1 MTSTDYAN
9 PYRPLA
15 IRLFNRI
22 GRAGQGVEQPGWL
35 DVDSLLDSARRKT
48 GLTDFGTDGHLRA
61 LHMLVG
67 SINDEARL
75 NATGRRIQKTRLG
88 AALVNR
94 LRIEELLRR
103 HPEIHEIHLG
113 RIVLIAGLQRSGTT
127 LLQRLLNSHPDIRGI
142 TGAEVLNPV
151 PAIDH
156 PERGERARARRAVL
170 AERAF
175 SYLAPD
181 FKAIHPTDHDEPEE
195 EVLLIDLTFMS
206 QSGEATMSVPSY
218 SRWLEGQDHTWTYEY
233 LHRVLKV
240 LCWQR
245 PGRTWVLK
253 TPQHMEHLDAFRSV
267 FPDAVIVQTHRDPRK
282 TVPSF
287 CSLVA
292 HARGILSDRVDPLE
306 IGEHWFRKTRR
317 MVQRSMQARAGQV
330 QTGQVQA
337 GQVQAGPVRAG
348 ASAGRFVDVS
358 YYDLIRD
365 PNTELR
371 RICEQAGIAFD
382 DEAERQAARC
392 MQTNPQNRFGRH
404 IYRLGD
410 FGLSEHDVDEAF
422 AGYREH
428 YAIPFE

>member
-9 PYRPLA
+9 PYRPVP
-15 IRLFNRI
+15 IRVFNRI
-22 GRAGQGVEQPGWL
+22 GNTARRGAQSGRL
-35 DVDSLLDSARRKT
+35 DVDSLVHSAQRKT
-48 GLTDFGTDGHLRA
+48 GFTDFGTDGHLPA
-61 LHMLVG
+61 LRMLVE
-67 SINDEARL
+67 SINEEARL
-75 NATGRRIQKTRLG
+75 TPTGRQIQKTRLG

-94 LRIEELLRR
+94 LRIQELLRR

-113 RIVLIAGLQRSGTT
+113 TIVLIAGLQRSGTT
-127 LLQRLLNSHPDIRGI
+127 LLQRLLNSHPEIRGI

-267 FPDAVIVQTHRDPRK
+267 FPDATIVQTHRDPRK

-306 IGEHWFRKTRR
+306 IGEHWLRKTRR
-317 MVQRSMQARAGQV
+317 MVQRSMRVREGAG
-330 QTGQVQA
+330 
-337 GQVQAGPVRAG
+337 
-348 ASAGRFVDVS
+348 AGRFVDVS
-358 YYDLIRD
+358 YYDLISD

-371 RICEQAGIAFD
+371 RICTQAGITFN
-382 DEAERQAARC
+382 DEAERQAAQC
-392 MQTNPQNRFGRH
+392 MQANPQNRFGKH
-404 IYRLGD
+404 VYRLGD

>member
-9 PYRPLA
+9 PYRPLP
-15 IRLFNRI
+15 IRALNRI
-22 GRAGQGVEQPGWL
+22 GNAARRGGLSGDL
-35 DVDSLLDSARRKT
+35 DVDSLVRSAQRKT
-48 GLTDFGTDGHLRA
+48 GLTDFGDDGHRRA
-61 LHMLVG
+61 LHTLVE

-75 NATGRRIQKTRLG
+75 TATGRQIQKTRLG
-88 AALVNR
+88 TALVNR
-94 LRIEELLRR
+94 LRIQELLRR
-103 HPEIHEIHLG
+103 HREIHEIDLG
-113 RIVLIAGLQRSGTT
+113 TIVLIAGLQRSGTT
-127 LLQRLLNSHPDIRGI
+127 LLQRLLNSHPAIRGI
-142 TGAEVLNPV
+142 SGAEVLNPA

-156 PERGERARARRAVL
+156 PERGESARARRAVL

-175 SYLAPD
+175 AYLAPD

-267 FPDAVIVQTHRDPRK
+267 FPDATIVQTHRDPRK
-282 TVPSF
+282 TLPSF

-292 HARGILSDRVDPLE
+292 HARGILSDDIDPLE
-306 IGEHWFRKTRR
+306 IGEHWFHKTQR
-317 MVQRSMQARAGQV
+317 MVQRSMQVR
-330 QTGQVQA
+330 TGP
-337 GQVQAGPVRAG
+337 G
-348 ASAGRFVDVS
+348 AGRFVDVS
-358 YYDLIRD
+358 YYDLITD
-365 PNTELR
+365 PIAELR
-371 RICEQAGIAFD
+371 RICEHAGVAFD
-382 DEAERQAARC
+382 GAAARAPERY
-392 MQTNPQNRFGRH
+392 MAANPQNRFGRH

-410 FGLSEHDVDEAF
+410 FGLSTQDVDAAF

>member
-9 PYRPLA
+9 PYRPVP
-15 IRLFNRI
+15 IRMLNRI
-22 GRAGQGVEQPGWL
+22 GNVRRRGGRSSRL
-35 DVDSLLDSARRKT
+35 DVDSLVHSAQRKT

-61 LHMLVG
+61 LHMLVE

-75 NATGRRIQKTRLG
+75 TATGRQIQKTRLG

-94 LRIEELLRR
+94 LRIQELLRR
-103 HPEIHEIHLG
+103 HPEILEIHLG
-113 RIVLIAGLQRSGTT
+113 TIVLIAGLQRSGTT

-151 PAIDH
+151 PAIDR

-233 LHRVLKV
+233 LHQVLKV

-253 TPQHMEHLDAFRSV
+253 TPQHMEHLGAFRSV
-267 FPDAVIVQTHRDPRK
+267 FPDATIVQTHRDPRK

-292 HARGILSDRVDPLE
+292 HARGILSDLVDPLE

-317 MVQRSMQARAGQV
+317 MVQRSMR
-330 QTGQVQA
+330 
-337 GQVQAGPVRAG
+337 VREG
-348 ASAGRFVDVS
+348 ADAGRFVDVS
-358 YYDLIRD
+358 YYDLTRD
-365 PNTELR
+365 PIAEVR
-371 RICEQAGIAFD
+371 RICEHAGIAFD
-382 DEAERQAARC
+382 AEAAHEAERC
-392 MQTNPQNRFGRH
+392 MEANPQNRFGRH

>member
-1 MTSTDYAN
+1 VTSTDYAN
-9 PYRPLA
+9 PYRPVPVKVL
-15 IRLFNRI
+15 NRI
-22 GRAGQGVEQPGWL
+22 GNTGRRGGLSGRL
-35 DVDSLLDSARRKT
+35 DVDSLVHSAQRKT

-61 LHMLVG
+61 LHTLVD

-75 NATGRRIQKTRLG
+75 NATGRQIQKTRLG

-94 LRIEELLRR
+94 LRIQELLRR

-113 RIVLIAGLQRSGTT
+113 TIVLIAGLQRSGTT

-170 AERAF
+170 AERVFA
-175 SYLAPD
+175 YLAPD
-181 FKAIHPTDHDEPEE
+181 FKAIHPTDHAEPEE

-253 TPQHMEHLDAFRSV
+253 TPQHMEHLDAFRRV
-267 FPDAVIVQTHRDPRK
+267 FPNATIVQTHRDPRK

-292 HARGILSDRVDPLE
+292 HARGILSDQVDPIE

-317 MVQRSMQARAGQV
+317 MVQRSMQVR
-330 QTGQVQA
+330 TGT
-337 GQVQAGPVRAG
+337 G
-348 ASAGRFVDVS
+348 AGRFVDVS

-371 RICEQAGIAFD
+371 RICEQAGIPFD
-382 DEAERQAARC
+382 DVAERRAAQC
-392 MQTNPQNRFGRH
+392 MQANPQNRFGKH
-404 IYRLGD
+404 VYRLGD

>member
-9 PYRPLA
+9 PYRPVP
-15 IRLFNRI
+15 IRMLNRI
-22 GRAGQGVEQPGWL
+22 GNVRRRGGRSGRL
-35 DVDSLLDSARRKT
+35 DVDSLVHSAQRKT

-61 LHMLVG
+61 LHMLVE

-75 NATGRRIQKTRLG
+75 TATGRQIQKTRLG

-94 LRIEELLRR
+94 LRIQELLRR

-113 RIVLIAGLQRSGTT
+113 TIVLIAGLQRSGTT

-151 PAIDH
+151 PAIDR

-233 LHRVLKV
+233 LHQVLKV

-253 TPQHMEHLDAFRSV
+253 TPQHMEHLGAFRSV
-267 FPDAVIVQTHRDPRK
+267 FPDATIVQTHRDPRK

-292 HARGILSDRVDPLE
+292 HARGILSDLVDPLE

-317 MVQRSMQARAGQV
+317 MVQRSMR
-330 QTGQVQA
+330 
-337 GQVQAGPVRAG
+337 VREG
-348 ASAGRFVDVS
+348 ADAGRFVDVS
-358 YYDLIRD
+358 YYDLTGD
-365 PNTELR
+365 PIAEVR
-371 RICEQAGIAFD
+371 RICEHAGIAFD
-382 DEAERQAARC
+382 AEAEHEAERCVEA
-392 MQTNPQNRFGRH
+392 NPQNRFGRH

>member
-9 PYRPLA
+9 PYRPVP
-15 IRLFNRI
+15 IKVFNRI
-22 GRAGQGVEQPGWL
+22 GNTARRGGQSGRL
-35 DVDSLLDSARRKT
+35 DVDSLVHSAQRKT
-48 GLTDFGTDGHLRA
+48 GLTDFGTDGHLPA
-61 LHMLVG
+61 LRMLVE
-67 SINDEARL
+67 SINEEARL
-75 NATGRRIQKTRLG
+75 TATGRQIQKTRLG

-94 LRIEELLRR
+94 LRIQELLRR

-113 RIVLIAGLQRSGTT
+113 TIVLIAGLQRSGTT

-170 AERAF
+170 AERVF

-233 LHRVLKV
+233 LHSVLKV

-267 FPDAVIVQTHRDPRK
+267 FPDATIVQTHRDPRK

-306 IGEHWFRKTRR
+306 IGEHWLRKTRR
-317 MVQRSMQARAGQV
+317 MVQRSMR
-330 QTGQVQA
+330 
-337 GQVQAGPVRAG
+337 VREG
-348 ASAGRFVDVS
+348 ADAGRFVDVS

-371 RICEQAGIAFD
+371 RICGQAGIAFGA
-382 DEAERQAARC
+382 EAVRQAARC
-392 MQTNPQNRFGRH
+392 MEANPQNRFGRH
-404 IYRLGD
+404 VYRLGD
-410 FGLSEHDVDEAF
+410 FGLSEQLVDEGF

>member
-9 PYRPLA
+9 PYRPVP
-15 IRLFNRI
+15 IRVFNRI
-22 GRAGQGVEQPGWL
+22 GSAGRRGGLAGRL
-35 DVDSLLDSARRKT
+35 DVDSLVHAAQRKT
-48 GLTDFGTDGHLRA
+48 GLTDFGSDGHLPA
-61 LHMLVG
+61 LHMLVE
-67 SINDEARL
+67 SINTEARL
-75 NATGRRIQKTRLG
+75 TATGRQIQKTRLG

-94 LRIEELLRR
+94 LRIQELLRR

-113 RIVLIAGLQRSGTT
+113 TIVLIAGLQRTGTT

-175 SYLAPD
+175 AYLSPD

-233 LHRVLKV
+233 LHRVLQV

-253 TPQHMEHLDAFRSV
+253 TPQHMEHLHAFRSV
-267 FPDAVIVQTHRDPRK
+267 FLDATIVQTHRDPRK

-306 IGEHWFRKTRR
+306 IGEHWLRKTRR
-317 MVQRSMQARAGQV
+317 MVQRSMG
-330 QTGQVQA
+330 
-337 GQVQAGPVRAG
+337 VREG
-348 ASAGRFVDVS
+348 ADAGRFLDVS
-358 YYDLIRD
+358 YYDLTRD

-371 RICEQAGIAFD
+371 RICAQAGITFD
-382 DEAERQAARC
+382 DEAERQAERC
-392 MQTNPQNRFGRH
+392 LEANPQNRFGKH
-404 IYRLGD
+404 VYRLGD
-410 FGLSEHDVDEAF
+410 FGLSEQDVDEAF

>member
-1 MTSTDYAN
+1 MTSTDYRN
-9 PYRPLA
+9 PYRPA
-15 IRLFNRI
+15 AVRIFNRI
-22 GRAGQGVEQPGWL
+22 GNTDRRYGPSGRL
-35 DVDSLLDSARRKT
+35 DVDSLVDAAQRKT

-61 LHMLVG
+61 LGMLVE

-75 NATGRRIQKTRLG
+75 TATGRQIQKTRLL

-94 LRIEELLRR
+94 LRIQELLRR

-113 RIVLIAGLQRSGTT
+113 TIVLIAGLQRTGTT

-142 TGAEVLNPV
+142 SGAEVLNPV

-156 PERGERARARRAVL
+156 VERGERARARRAVL

-175 SYLAPD
+175 SYLSPD

-233 LHRVLKV
+233 FRRVLQV
-240 LCWQR
+240 LSWQR
-245 PGRTWVLK
+245 PGRIWVLK

-267 FPDAVIVQTHRDPRK
+267 FPQATIVQTHRDPRK
-282 TVPSF
+282 TVASF

-306 IGEHWFRKTRR
+306 IGGHWFRKTQR
-317 MVQRSMQARAGQV
+317 MVQRSAQTRQV
-330 QTGQVQA
+330 TE
-337 GQVQAGPVRAG
+337 
-348 ASAGRFVDVS
+348 AGRFVDVS
-358 YYDLIRD
+358 YYDLTGD
-365 PNTELR
+365 PIAEVR
-371 RICEQAGIAFD
+371 RICERAGIAFD
-382 DEAERQAARC
+382 DEAEREAERC
-392 MQTNPQNRFGRH
+392 VEANPQNRFGRH
-404 IYRLGD
+404 NYRLED
-410 FGLSEHDVDEAF
+410 FGLSEQAVDEAF
-422 AGYREH
+422 SAYRQRH
-428 YAIPFE
+428 AIPFE